1 MIALRRNVMSQG
13 NKQAKS
19 DIEQAVDNVKVDS
32 LAENLQDGADNTNDA
47 QNPAKL
53 DDKEQTSFIDEQL
66 RTDK

>member
-1 MIALRRNVMSQG
+1 MSQG

-32 LAENLQDGADNTNDA
+32 LAENLQDGADDTNDA